1 VPPAASRIETGEP
14 TAAHRGALVVRK
26 GLIDAD
32 FGTQIRVC
40 HSRGGCG
47 LRAAGLQPAAAEG
60 TAARLEKAVAVLN
73 KLTDSSGDGIRP
85 EEIASAHCVAV
96 IPGFSVVGVVFE
108 ADLLLEVGFW
118 AGIHRLPQW

>member
-1 VPPAASRIETGEP
+1 MQTSGLRSAFVILAVAA
-14 TAAHRGALVVRK
+14 
-26 GLIDAD
+26 
-32 FGTQIRVC
+32 
-40 HSRGGCG
+40 GCG
-47 LRAAGLQPAAAEG
+47 LRAFNQQQRRVQRRGLK
-60 TAARLEKAVAVLN
+60 KAVAVLN

-118 AGIHRLPQW
+118 AGIHRLPQ